1 MVLLRHGYLRVLC
14 LNPKSIGIT
23 DRYNSLAQGAYRK
36 NKMELT
42 GKQKRYLR
50 AQAHHL
56 TPIVQIGKG
65 GLTNEIKTS
74 IRNALD
80 ARELI
85 KVTILQNSD
94 ADIDDVA
101 AEIEEM
107 SFDVVQK
114 IGRILVVFKVAEK
127 RENRKISLDVKAI

>member
-1 MVLLRHGYLRVLC
+1 
-14 LNPKSIGIT
+14 
-23 DRYNSLAQGAYRK
+23 
-36 NKMELT
+36 MELT

-74 IRNALD
+74 IRKALD

-85 KVTILQNSD
+85 KVAILQNSD
-94 ADIDDVA
+94 ADINDVA

-107 SFDVVQK
+107 SFKKKKK

-127 RENRKISLDVKAI
+127 RENRKLSLEVKAI

>member
-1 MVLLRHGYLRVLC
+1 
-14 LNPKSIGIT
+14 
-23 DRYNSLAQGAYRK
+23 
-36 NKMELT
+36 MELT

-50 AQAHHL
+50 AEAHHL

-74 IRNALD
+74 IRKALD

-85 KVTILQNSD
+85 KVAILQNSD
-94 ADIDDVA
+94 ADINDVA
-101 AEIEEM
+101 EEIEEM

-114 IGRILVVFKVAEK
+114 SGRILVVFKVAEK
-127 RENRKISLDVKAI
+127 RENRKLSLKVKDL

>member
-1 MVLLRHGYLRVLC
+1 
-14 LNPKSIGIT
+14 
-23 DRYNSLAQGAYRK
+23 
-36 NKMELT
+36 MELT

-74 IRNALD
+74 IRKALD

-85 KVTILQNSD
+85 KVAILQNSD
-94 ADIDDVA
+94 ADINDVA

-127 RENRKISLDVKAI
+127 RENRKVSLEVKAI

>member
-1 MVLLRHGYLRVLC
+1 M
-14 LNPKSIGIT
+14 T
-23 DRYNSLAQGAYRK
+23 
-36 NKMELT
+36 LT

-50 AQAHHL
+50 AEAHHL

-74 IRNALD
+74 IRKALD

-114 IGRILVVFKVAEK
+114 IGRILVVYKVAEK
-127 RENRKISLDVKAI
+127 RENRKISLQVKAL

>member
-1 MVLLRHGYLRVLC
+1 
-14 LNPKSIGIT
+14 
-23 DRYNSLAQGAYRK
+23 
-36 NKMELT
+36 MELT

>member
-1 MVLLRHGYLRVLC
+1 
-14 LNPKSIGIT
+14 
-23 DRYNSLAQGAYRK
+23 
-36 NKMELT
+36 MELT

-50 AQAHHL
+50 AEAHHL

-65 GLTNEIKTS
+65 GLTNDIKTS
-74 IRNALD
+74 IRKALD

-85 KVTILQNSD
+85 KVAILQNSD
-94 ADIDDVA
+94 ADINDVA
-101 AEIEEM
+101 EEIEEM

-127 RENRKISLDVKAI
+127 RENRKLSLKVKDL

>member
-1 MVLLRHGYLRVLC
+1 
-14 LNPKSIGIT
+14 
-23 DRYNSLAQGAYRK
+23 
-36 NKMELT
+36 MELT

-94 ADIDDVA
+94 ADINDVA
-101 AEIEEM
+101 TEIEEM

>member
-1 MVLLRHGYLRVLC
+1 
-14 LNPKSIGIT
+14 
-23 DRYNSLAQGAYRK
+23 
-36 NKMELT
+36 MELT

-50 AQAHHL
+50 AEAHHL

-74 IRNALD
+74 IRKALD

-85 KVTILQNSD
+85 KVAILQNSD
-94 ADIDDVA
+94 ADINDVA
-101 AEIEEM
+101 EEIEEI

-127 RENRKISLDVKAI
+127 RENRKLSLKVKDL

>member
-1 MVLLRHGYLRVLC
+1 
-14 LNPKSIGIT
+14 
-23 DRYNSLAQGAYRK
+23 
-36 NKMELT
+36 MELT

-65 GLTNEIKTS
+65 GLTNKIKTS
-74 IRNALD
+74 IRKALD

-85 KVTILQNSD
+85 KVAILQNSD
-94 ADIDDVA
+94 ADINDVA

-127 RENRKISLDVKAI
+127 RENRKLSLEVKAI

>member
-1 MVLLRHGYLRVLC
+1 
-14 LNPKSIGIT
+14 
-23 DRYNSLAQGAYRK
+23 
-36 NKMELT
+36 MELT

-50 AQAHHL
+50 AEAHHL
-56 TPIVQIGKG
+56 SPIVQIGKG

-74 IRNALD
+74 IRKALD

-85 KVTILQNSD
+85 KVAILQNSD
-94 ADIDDVA
+94 ADINDVA
-101 AEIEEM
+101 EEIEEM

-127 RENRKISLDVKAI
+127 RENRKLSLKVKDL

>member
-1 MVLLRHGYLRVLC
+1 
-14 LNPKSIGIT
+14 
-23 DRYNSLAQGAYRK
+23 
-36 NKMELT
+36 MELT

-74 IRNALD
+74 IRKALD

-85 KVTILQNSD
+85 KVAILQSSD
-94 ADIDDVA
+94 ADINDVA

-127 RENRKISLDVKAI
+127 RENRKLSLEVKAI

>member
-1 MVLLRHGYLRVLC
+1 
-14 LNPKSIGIT
+14 
-23 DRYNSLAQGAYRK
+23 
-36 NKMELT
+36 MELT

-50 AQAHHL
+50 AEAHHL

-74 IRNALD
+74 IRKALD

-85 KVTILQNSD
+85 KVAILQNSD
-94 ADIDDVA
+94 ADINDVA
-101 AEIEEM
+101 EEIEEM

-114 IGRILVVFKVAEK
+114 IGRIFVVFKVAEK
-127 RENRKISLDVKAI
+127 RENRKLSLKVKDL

>member
-1 MVLLRHGYLRVLC
+1 
-14 LNPKSIGIT
+14 
-23 DRYNSLAQGAYRK
+23 
-36 NKMELT
+36 MELT
-42 GKQKRYLR
+42 GKQKSYLR
-50 AQAHHL
+50 AEAHHL

-74 IRNALD
+74 IRKALD

-85 KVTILQNSD
+85 KVAILQNSD
-94 ADIDDVA
+94 ADINDVA
-101 AEIEEM
+101 EEIEEM

-127 RENRKISLDVKAI
+127 RENRKLSLKVKEL

>member
-1 MVLLRHGYLRVLC
+1 M
-14 LNPKSIGIT
+14 T
-23 DRYNSLAQGAYRK
+23 
-36 NKMELT
+36 LT

-50 AQAHHL
+50 AEAHHL

-74 IRNALD
+74 IRKALD
-80 ARELI
+80 VRELI
-85 KVTILQNSD
+85 KVAILQNSD
-94 ADIDDVA
+94 ADIHDVA
-101 AEIEEM
+101 EEIEEM

-127 RENRKISLDVKAI
+127 RENRKLSLKVKDL

>member
-1 MVLLRHGYLRVLC
+1 
-14 LNPKSIGIT
+14 
-23 DRYNSLAQGAYRK
+23 
-36 NKMELT
+36 MELT

-50 AQAHHL
+50 AEAHHL

-74 IRNALD
+74 IRKALD

-85 KVTILQNSD
+85 KVAILQNSD
-94 ADIDDVA
+94 ADINDVA
-101 AEIEEM
+101 EEIEEM

-127 RENRKISLDVKAI
+127 CENRKLSLKVKDL

>member
-1 MVLLRHGYLRVLC
+1 
-14 LNPKSIGIT
+14 
-23 DRYNSLAQGAYRK
+23 
-36 NKMELT
+36 MELT

-74 IRNALD
+74 IRKALD

-85 KVTILQNSD
+85 KVAILQNSD
-94 ADIDDVA
+94 ADINDVA

-127 RENRKISLDVKAI
+127 RENRKLSLEVQAI

>member
-1 MVLLRHGYLRVLC
+1 M
-14 LNPKSIGIT
+14 
-23 DRYNSLAQGAYRK
+23 D
-36 NKMELT
+36 LT

-50 AQAHHL
+50 AEAHHL
-56 TPIVQIGKG
+56 TPIVQIGKS

-85 KVTILQNSD
+85 KVAILQNSD
-94 ADIDDVA
+94 ADINDVA
-101 AEIEEM
+101 EEIEEM

-127 RENRKISLDVKAI
+127 RDNRKISLKVKEL

>member
-1 MVLLRHGYLRVLC
+1 M
-14 LNPKSIGIT
+14 
-23 DRYNSLAQGAYRK
+23 D
-36 NKMELT
+36 LT

-50 AQAHHL
+50 AEAHHL

-74 IRNALD
+74 IRKALD

-85 KVTILQNSD
+85 KVAILQNSD

-101 AEIEEM
+101 EEIEEM

-127 RENRKISLDVKAI
+127 RENRKISLKVKEI

>member
-1 MVLLRHGYLRVLC
+1 
-14 LNPKSIGIT
+14 
-23 DRYNSLAQGAYRK
+23 
-36 NKMELT
+36 MELT

-74 IRNALD
+74 IRKALD

-85 KVTILQNSD
+85 KVAILQNSD
-94 ADIDDVA
+94 ADINDVA

-107 SFDVVQK
+107 
-114 IGRILVVFKVAEK
+114 
-127 RENRKISLDVKAI
+127 

>member
-1 MVLLRHGYLRVLC
+1 M
-14 LNPKSIGIT
+14 T
-23 DRYNSLAQGAYRK
+23 
-36 NKMELT
+36 LT

-50 AQAHHL
+50 AEAHHL

-74 IRNALD
+74 IRKALD

-85 KVTILQNSD
+85 KVAILQNSD
-94 ADIDDVA
+94 ADIYVVA
-101 AEIEEM
+101 EEIEEM
-107 SFDVVQK
+107 SFDVVQT

-127 RENRKISLDVKAI
+127 RENRKLSLKVKEL

>member
-1 MVLLRHGYLRVLC
+1 
-14 LNPKSIGIT
+14 
-23 DRYNSLAQGAYRK
+23 
-36 NKMELT
+36 MELT

-74 IRNALD
+74 IRKALD

-85 KVTILQNSD
+85 KVAILQNSD
-94 ADIDDVA
+94 ADINDVA

-127 RENRKISLDVKAI
+127 RENRKLSLEVKAI

>member
-1 MVLLRHGYLRVLC
+1 M
-14 LNPKSIGIT
+14 SIIQLKKESILMT
-23 DRYNSLAQGAYRK
+23 
-36 NKMELT
+36 LT

-50 AQAHHL
+50 AEAHHL

-74 IRNALD
+74 IRKALD

-94 ADIDDVA
+94 ADIDEVA
-101 AEIEEM
+101 ADIAEM

-114 IGRILVVFKVAEK
+114 IGRILVVYKVAEK
-127 RENRKISLDVKAI
+127 RENRKISLQVKAL

>member
-1 MVLLRHGYLRVLC
+1 MFGLLFVNSDSKKVQL
-14 LNPKSIGIT
+14 SII
-23 DRYNSLAQGAYRK
+23 NSLENRK
-36 NKMELT
+36 KKMDLT

-50 AQAHHL
+50 AEAHHL

-65 GLTNEIKTS
+65 GLTNEIKTA
-74 IRNALD
+74 IRKALD

-94 ADIDDVA
+94 AMIDDVA
-101 AEIEEM
+101 EEIEEM

-114 IGRILVVFKVAEK
+114 IGRILIVFKIAEK
-127 RENRKISLDVKAI
+127 RENRHISLKIKAL

>member
-1 MVLLRHGYLRVLC
+1 M
-14 LNPKSIGIT
+14 T
-23 DRYNSLAQGAYRK
+23 
-36 NKMELT
+36 LT

-50 AQAHHL
+50 AEAHHL

-74 IRNALD
+74 IRKALD

-85 KVTILQNSD
+85 KVAILQNSD
-94 ADIDDVA
+94 ADIHDVA
-101 AEIEEM
+101 EEIEEM
-107 SFDVVQK
+107 SFDVVQT

-127 RENRKISLDVKAI
+127 RENRKLSLKVKDL

>member
-1 MVLLRHGYLRVLC
+1 
-14 LNPKSIGIT
+14 
-23 DRYNSLAQGAYRK
+23 
-36 NKMELT
+36 MELT
-42 GKQKRYLR
+42 GKQTRYLR
-50 AQAHHL
+50 AEAHHL

-74 IRNALD
+74 IRKALD

-85 KVTILQNSD
+85 KVGILQNSD
-94 ADIDDVA
+94 ADINDVA
-101 AEIEEM
+101 EEIEEM

-127 RENRKISLDVKAI
+127 RENRKLSLKVKDL

>member
-1 MVLLRHGYLRVLC
+1 M
-14 LNPKSIGIT
+14 
-23 DRYNSLAQGAYRK
+23 D
-36 NKMELT
+36 LT

-50 AQAHHL
+50 AEAHHL

-74 IRNALD
+74 IRKALD

-85 KVTILQNSD
+85 KVAILQNSD
-94 ADIDDVA
+94 ADINDVA
-101 AEIEEM
+101 EEIEEM

-127 RENRKISLDVKAI
+127 RENRKLSLKVKDL

>member
-1 MVLLRHGYLRVLC
+1 
-14 LNPKSIGIT
+14 
-23 DRYNSLAQGAYRK
+23 
-36 NKMELT
+36 MELT

-50 AQAHHL
+50 AEAHHL

-74 IRNALD
+74 IRKALD

-85 KVTILQNSD
+85 TVAILQNSD
-94 ADIDDVA
+94 ADINEVA
-101 AEIEEM
+101 EEIEEM

-127 RENRKISLDVKAI
+127 RENRKLSLKVKDL

>member
-1 MVLLRHGYLRVLC
+1 M
-14 LNPKSIGIT
+14 T
-23 DRYNSLAQGAYRK
+23 
-36 NKMELT
+36 LT

-50 AQAHHL
+50 AEAHHL

-74 IRNALD
+74 IRKALD

-94 ADIDDVA
+94 ADIDEVA
-101 AEIEEM
+101 ADIAEM

-114 IGRILVVFKVAEK
+114 IGRILVVYKVAEK
-127 RENRKISLDVKAI
+127 RENRKISLQVKAL

>member
-1 MVLLRHGYLRVLC
+1 
-14 LNPKSIGIT
+14 
-23 DRYNSLAQGAYRK
+23 
-36 NKMELT
+36 MELT

-101 AEIEEM
+101 EIEEM

>member
-1 MVLLRHGYLRVLC
+1 
-14 LNPKSIGIT
+14 
-23 DRYNSLAQGAYRK
+23 
-36 NKMELT
+36 MELT

-50 AQAHHL
+50 AEAHHL

-74 IRNALD
+74 IRKALD

-85 KVTILQNSD
+85 KAAILQNSD
-94 ADIDDVA
+94 ADINDVA
-101 AEIEEM
+101 EEIDEM

-127 RENRKISLDVKAI
+127 RENRKLSLKVKDL

>member
-1 MVLLRHGYLRVLC
+1 M
-14 LNPKSIGIT
+14 
-23 DRYNSLAQGAYRK
+23 A
-36 NKMELT
+36 LT

-50 AQAHHL
+50 AEAHHL
-56 TPIVQIGKG
+56 TPIVQVGKS

-74 IRNALD
+74 IRKALD

-85 KVTILQNSD
+85 KVAILQNSD
-94 ADIDDVA
+94 VDIHDVA
-101 AEIEEM
+101 KGVEEM

-127 RENRKISLDVKAI
+127 RENRKLSLKVRDL

>member
-1 MVLLRHGYLRVLC
+1 
-14 LNPKSIGIT
+14 
-23 DRYNSLAQGAYRK
+23 
-36 NKMELT
+36 MELT

-56 TPIVQIGKG
+56 TPIVQIDKG

-74 IRNALD
+74 IRKALD

-85 KVTILQNSD
+85 KVAILQNSD
-94 ADIDDVA
+94 ADINDVA

-127 RENRKISLDVKAI
+127 RENRKLSLEVKAI

>member
-1 MVLLRHGYLRVLC
+1 M
-14 LNPKSIGIT
+14 K
-23 DRYNSLAQGAYRK
+23 
-36 NKMELT
+36 LT

-50 AQAHHL
+50 AEAHHL

-74 IRNALD
+74 IRKALD

-85 KVTILQNSD
+85 KVAILQNSD
-94 ADIDDVA
+94 ADINDVA
-101 AEIEEM
+101 EEIEEM

-127 RENRKISLDVKAI
+127 RENRKLSLKVKDL

>member
-1 MVLLRHGYLRVLC
+1 
-14 LNPKSIGIT
+14 
-23 DRYNSLAQGAYRK
+23 
-36 NKMELT
+36 MELT

-65 GLTNEIKTS
+65 GLTNEIKAS
-74 IRNALD
+74 IRKALD

-85 KVTILQNSD
+85 KVAILQNSD
-94 ADIDDVA
+94 ADINDVA

-127 RENRKISLDVKAI
+127 RENRKLSLEVKAI

>member
-1 MVLLRHGYLRVLC
+1 M
-14 LNPKSIGIT
+14 
-23 DRYNSLAQGAYRK
+23 D
-36 NKMELT
+36 LT
-42 GKQKRYLR
+42 GKQKRDLR
-50 AQAHHL
+50 AEAHHL

-74 IRNALD
+74 IRKALD

-85 KVTILQNSD
+85 KVAILQNSD
-94 ADIDDVA
+94 ADINDVA
-101 AEIEEM
+101 EEIEEM

-127 RENRKISLDVKAI
+127 RENRKLSLKVKDL

>member
-1 MVLLRHGYLRVLC
+1 
-14 LNPKSIGIT
+14 
-23 DRYNSLAQGAYRK
+23 
-36 NKMELT
+36 MELT
-42 GKQKRYLR
+42 GKQKSYLR
-50 AQAHHL
+50 AEAHHL

-74 IRNALD
+74 IRKALD

-85 KVTILQNSD
+85 KVAILQNSD
-94 ADIDDVA
+94 ADINDVA
-101 AEIEEM
+101 EEIDEM

-127 RENRKISLDVKAI
+127 RENRKLSLKVKDL

>member
-1 MVLLRHGYLRVLC
+1 
-14 LNPKSIGIT
+14 
-23 DRYNSLAQGAYRK
+23 
-36 NKMELT
+36 MELT

-50 AQAHHL
+50 AEAHHL

-74 IRNALD
+74 IRKALD

-85 KVTILQNSD
+85 KVAILQNSD
-94 ADIDDVA
+94 ADINDVA
-101 AEIEEM
+101 EEIDEM

-127 RENRKISLDVKAI
+127 RENRKLSLKVKDL